1 MQAVI
6 DFLIS
11 RAKEKSTWLGIAAL
25 ILGIVGVEATA
36 VQTEQIAGALTIL
49 VATILGLLPDRKQT

>member
-6 DFLIS
+6 DFL
-11 RAKEKSTWLGIAAL
+11 RARAMERTTWLGIAAL
-25 ILGIVGVEATA
+25 ILGLIGVEATQ

-49 VATILGLLPDRKQT
+49 VATILSFLPEKKKE